1 MMVLVPVAVMG
12 LLVTIVGFVIIERER
27 RAAKRPHER

>member
-27 RAAKRPHER
+27 RAEKKQHGR